1 MTECDSLQLRLTLL
15 HDGELPEAEAI
26 ALREHLETCPTCRD
40 ACNEMEQVLALANSW
55 AIPPAM
61 PVSASPVAEES
72 IGAILRDLREE
83 IRALRAEVS
92 HLRSEVSAL
101 RGTGSSRGT
110 ATVTH
115 TPKTAYLMP
124 YAPEPAVDLLSGFG
138 RD

>member
-26 ALREHLETCPTCRD
+26 ALRAHLENCHTCRT
-40 ACNEMEQVLALANSW
+40 ACSEMEQVLALTDSW
-55 AIPPAM
+55 AIPPAAAV
-61 PVSASPVAEES
+61 PASLPAEEG
-72 IGAILRDLREE
+72 IGAILQDLRDE

-101 RGTGSSRGT
+101 RVSDSARST

-124 YAPEPAVDLLSGFG
+124 YAPEPAVDLLAGFG

>member
-40 ACNEMEQVLALANSW
+40 ACKEIEQVLALADSW
-55 AIPPAM
+55 GIPTAGTAA
-61 PVSASPVAEES
+61 ASLPAEEGV
-72 IGAILRDLREE
+72 GAILQDLRDE

-101 RGTGSSRGT
+101 RVSDSARNT

-124 YAPEPAVDLLSGFG
+124 YAPEPAVDLLAGFG